1 MVLYTMLGVTRCYR
15 ILHGVTGCYNVLH
28 GVTVCYKVLHGVTV
42 CYSVLQVVKTALHPR
57 YKPTFKCIE
66 FATLENTIII
76 FFCPPPSPPQ
86 KKFCITVV
94 FSFSWDDQLKTMVM
108 QNFGGDKKI
117 IMVFSK
123 VANWI
128 RFIKL

>member
-1 MVLYTMLGVTRCYR
+1 MVLLGVTMCYTV
-15 ILHGVTGCYNVLH
+15 LQCVTW
-28 GVTVCYKVLHGVTV
+28 CYKVLQGVTV
-42 CYSVLQVVKTALHPR
+42 CYSVLQGVKTALRLR

-76 FFCPPPSPPQ
+76 FFCPSPTLPPS
-86 KKFCITVV
+86 KKNFCITVV

-128 RFIKL
+128 DLLNYDVWRR

>member
-1 MVLYTMLGVTRCYR
+1 MVLLGVTMCYTVSRC
-15 ILHGVTGCYNVLH
+15 VTW
-28 GVTVCYKVLHGVTV
+28 CYKVLHGVTV
-42 CYSVLQVVKTALHPR
+42 CYSVSQGVKTALHPR

-66 FATLENTIII
+66 FDTLEITKII
-76 FFCPPPSPPQ
+76 FFAPHPPPPHTPPV
-86 KKFCITVV
+86 KKNCITVV
-94 FSFSWDDQLKTMVM
+94 FSFSWDDQLKTVVM
-108 QNFGGDKKI
+108 QNFEGDKKI

>member
-1 MVLYTMLGVTRCYR
+1 M
-15 ILHGVTGCYNVLH
+15 LHGVTG
-28 GVTVCYKVLHGVTV
+28 CYKVLHGVTMCYTVLQCVTWCYMVLQGVTV
-42 CYSVLQVVKTALHPR
+42 CYSVLRVVKTALHPR

-66 FATLENTIII
+66 FATLEITIII
-76 FFCPPPSPPQ
+76 VFAPHPPPAQ

-94 FSFSWDDQLKTMVM
+94 FSFPWDNQLKTMVM

-128 RFIKL
+128 MTFGGVD